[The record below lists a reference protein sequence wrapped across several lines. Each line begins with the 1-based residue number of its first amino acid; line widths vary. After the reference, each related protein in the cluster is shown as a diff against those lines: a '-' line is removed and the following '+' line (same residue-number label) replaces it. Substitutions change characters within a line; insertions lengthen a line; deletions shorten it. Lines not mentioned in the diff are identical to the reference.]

1 MKYCQLGIFTEFE
14 IEIEIHPKVTLE
26 MARRSITSQVRS
38 LSRHYEIP
46 EYLVHLALV
55 SDYMEKSLDGYEL
68 TMYVALFLAQ
78 ISIGTHQ
85 EYVDD

>member
-14 IEIEIHPKVTLE
+14 IEIEIQPKVTLE
-26 MARRSITSQVRS
+26 MARRTIATQVRS

-55 SDYMEKSLDGYEL
+55 SDYIDTSVKEPDLS
-68 TMYVALFLAQ
+68 MYVLLFLSQ
-78 ISIGTHQ
+78 FG
-85 EYVDD
+85 VR